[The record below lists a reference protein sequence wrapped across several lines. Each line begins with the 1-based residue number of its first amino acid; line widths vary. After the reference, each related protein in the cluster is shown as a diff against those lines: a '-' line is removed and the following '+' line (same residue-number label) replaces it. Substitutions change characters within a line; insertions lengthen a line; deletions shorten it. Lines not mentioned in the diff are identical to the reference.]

1 MRGLRR
7 RARLRENR
15 ACDARATLQM
25 HLATPSGSRFG
36 AGTGPPMRILVVED
50 DDDSREGLRLLLEA
64 SGHRVETAATGP
76 DGLEKLVTGEHD
88 AAIVDID
95 LPGMNGYEIA
105 RRARRLPALSG
116 VRLIALTG
124 YGRDKD
130 RAAAEDAG
138 FNLHLTK
145 PVSFAT
151 LRRKIE
157 S

>member
-1 MRGLRR
+1 MTMRV
-7 RARLRENR
+7 
-15 ACDARATLQM
+15 
-25 HLATPSGSRFG
+25 
-36 AGTGPPMRILVVED
+36 LVVED

-64 SGHRVETAATGP
+64 SGHRVETAANGP
-76 DGLEKLVTGEHD
+76 DGLEKLVSGAHD
-88 AAIVDID
+88 TAIVDID

-105 RRARRLPALSG
+105 RRARRVPALSG

-130 RAAAEDAG
+130 RAEAHNAG

-145 PVSFAT
+145 PVNFAT
-151 LRRKIE
+151 LRSQIE